1 MQINLNLRDKLRHA
15 NWQLIIAAPIAAA
28 ILHICATLAAPYLTA
43 ASAYTRL
50 APALPLNKMEVL
62 HAITP
67 ETEPLPFLS
76 PHARYAMCRFDS
88 SNGPVSITATLPS
101 DPGWMLAVISPQG
114 DNVYAA
120 ASTPGRSTPI
130 RLVLVPSEDHFLG
143 VTPEARGIAR
153 DIQPPVAIAAVS
165 GIVVVRGPDKGLA
178 YRNEVEA
185 NLRKAHCS
193 GRSF

>member
-1 MQINLNLRDKLRHA
+1 MPMNIRDKLKHA
-15 NWQLIIAAPIAAA
+15 NWQLIIAAPIAAG

-43 ASAYTRL
+43 ASAYSRL
-50 APALPLNKMEVL
+50 APALPLNKIQVL
-62 HAITP
+62 HPITP
-67 ETEPLPFLS
+67 GAEPLPFLS
-76 PHARYAMCRFDS
+76 PHARYAMCRFDTA
-88 SNGPVSITATLPS
+88 NGPVNVTATLPP

-130 RLVLVPSEDHFLG
+130 ALVLVPSEDHFLG

-153 DIQPPVAIAAVS
+153 DVQPPAPIAATR

-178 YRNEVEA
+178 YQKEVEA
-185 NLRKAHCS
+185 NLSKARCS